1 KGFIIHVF
9 KCFYGK
15 DIEESNFITLREYL
29 RTHPD
34 ARDKYNEYKKRLIA
48 NTPHMTIKEYASRKD
63 RFVND
68 LLEKAVEWY
77 RQLKNYVH
85 IGDFDEVKKQW
96 SCCKALKDEK
106 STIDEGMISEA
117 GGYIGCCQPGL
128 QKKSYPSGRY
138 YNTEYN
144 FVRGW
149 WTCCSQGRHS
159 NGCVL
164 LQDFGV
170 STLLNRKIFLKA
182 IDELKPSP

>member
-1 KGFIIHVF
+1 
-9 KCFYGK
+9 
-15 DIEESNFITLREYL
+15 
-29 RTHPD
+29 
-34 ARDKYNEYKKRLIA
+34 
-48 NTPHMTIKEYASRKD
+48 MTIKEYPSRKD
-63 RFVND
+63 WFVNN
-68 LLEKAVEWY
+68 LLEKAVKWF
-77 RQLKNYVH
+77 RQHQNYVH
-85 IGDFDEVKKQW
+85 IGDLDELTKQW
-96 SCCKALKDEK
+96 SCCNALEDENG
-106 STIDEGMISEA
+106 TMDEGMISA
-117 GGYIGCCQPGL
+117 VRGYIGCCQPGL